1 MLKKIKQY
9 KKIKNTIKELKEDI
23 DYYEKLLLVDDCFKY
38 YIYINNRRMY
48 EEAIEYQNQNRIR
61 LKDNGKHISPFKKRW
76 KNQDNEKEGRLI
88 NNNGKIIFK

>member
-9 KKIKNTIKELKEDI
+9 KKIKKTIKELKEDI

-61 LKDNGKHISPFKKRW
+61 LKDNGKYISPFERRW